1 MSPTATDDTNGIFAM
16 FRSGLNIP
24 YECVEYPLVLATTV
38 AHTTVQTVSSPD
50 VIVAIVGGTML
61 ALALSR
67 PQLRW
72 MEQLTKD
79 SSLARLW
86 SERALTLFAFVMG
99 GYAWTCLFVVLH
111 KQLGHEIDVM
121 LRGAALFMIAYAWL
135 VHFQPFVREWRL
147 RGWLGAT
154 ILYTGIAT
162 FAASIGVV
170 IADTML
176 LSSFT
181 LERISF
187 LSITGGLACAGWLV
201 YRSLPG
207 LEAWLDR
214 SAAHTTATGAGD
226 SGRG

>member
-1 MSPTATDDTNGIFAM
+1 MQVHALACTDRN
-16 FRSGLNIP
+16 LNLS
-24 YECVEYPLVLATTV
+24 YKHVEYAVVLAAIVALTTV
-38 AHTTVQTVSSPD
+38 HTVSSPD

-72 MEQLTKD
+72 MEQLTEEFP
-79 SSLARLW
+79 SARLW

-111 KQLGHEIDVM
+111 KQLDHEIDVM
-121 LRGAALFMIAYAWL
+121 LRGAALFMIVYAWL

-147 RGWLGAT
+147 RGWLGAIT
-154 ILYTGIAT
+154 LYTGIAT

-181 LERISF
+181 LERIGF
-187 LSITGGLACAGWLV
+187 LSITGGLAGVCWLV
-201 YRSLPG
+201 YRCLPP
-207 LEAWLDR
+207 LEALLDR
-214 SAAHTTATGAGD
+214 SVARTTATDPSDG
-226 SGRG
+226 GRV